1 MSKAF
6 PSAPL
11 KKPMR
16 LAFFGTPEFAAVCLR
31 ELHTGPHT
39 IVAVVTAPDKK
50 AGRGQ
55 QLRSSRVKETA
66 NELNLPLFQPTN
78 LKDTDFAHSF
88 RALDCDL
95 AIVVAF
101 RMLPESIWNA
111 PRFGSI
117 NLHASLLPQLRGAAP
132 IQWAIRHRLTETGV
146 TTFALQHAIDTGDI
160 LLQAKVAIAPTE
172 TAASLHN
179 KLLEQGK
186 ALLSK
191 TIDALAQGE
200 LTPIAQQTLA
210 SNTHRLDA
218 PKLDRTNSRIN
229 WSQAAEN
236 VEHMVRSLT
245 PYPTAFCRTPWGDF
259 KVLSVRHTDFART
272 LTKPG
277 DACIADKRL
286 FIACTDRW
294 LELLSIVPIGKRAM
308 EASTWING
316 LQPEKRESLGNWN
329 EPQRDQH

>member
-11 KKPMR
+11 KKPLR

-31 ELHTGPHT
+31 ELNTGPHP

-88 RALDCDL
+88 QALDCDL

-172 TAASLHN
+172 TAASLHD

-186 ALLSK
+186 SLLSK

-218 PKLDRTNSRIN
+218 PKLDRTNSRVN
-229 WSQAAEN
+229 WSQSAEN

-259 KVLSVRHTDFART
+259 KVLSVRHTDFERT

-277 DACIADKRL
+277 DACIAEKRL

-294 LELLSIVPIGKRAM
+294 LEVLSIVPIGKRAM

-329 EPQRDQH
+329 EPQRDQR

>member
-1 MSKAF
+1 
-6 PSAPL
+6 
-11 KKPMR
+11 
-16 LAFFGTPEFAAVCLR
+16 
-31 ELHTGPHT
+31 
-39 IVAVVTAPDKK
+39 
-50 AGRGQ
+50 
-55 QLRSSRVKETA
+55 
-66 NELNLPLFQPTN
+66 
-78 LKDTDFAHSF
+78 
-88 RALDCDL
+88 
-95 AIVVAF
+95 
-101 RMLPESIWNA
+101 MLPESIWNA

-160 LLQAKVAIAPTE
+160 LLQAKVAIAPNE
-172 TAASLHN
+172 TAASLHD

-200 LTPIAQQTLA
+200 LTPTAQQTLA

-229 WSQAAEN
+229 WSQTAEN

-259 KVLSVRHTDFART
+259 KVLSVRHTDFERT
-272 LTKPG
+272 LPKPG

-329 EPQRDQH
+329 EPQRDQG

>member
-1 MSKAF
+1 MSRAF

-11 KKPMR
+11 KKPLR

-31 ELHTGPHT
+31 ELNTGPHP

-101 RMLPESIWNA
+101 RMLPESVWNA

-172 TAASLHN
+172 TAASLHD

-210 SNTHRLDA
+210 SNTNRLDA

-229 WSQAAEN
+229 WSQTTEN

-259 KVLSVRHTDFART
+259 KVLSVRHTDFERT
-272 LTKPG
+272 LPKPG

-294 LELLSIVPIGKRAM
+294 LELLSIVPTGKRAM

>member
-1 MSKAF
+1 MSNAY
-6 PSAPL
+6 PNAPL
-11 KKPMR
+11 KKPLR

-31 ELHTGPHT
+31 ELNTGPHP

-55 QLRSSRVKETA
+55 QLRSSRVKKTA
-66 NELNLPLFQPTN
+66 NELKLPLLQPTN
-78 LKDTDFAHSF
+78 LKDTDFVNSF
-88 RALDCDL
+88 RALECDL

-172 TAASLHN
+172 TAASLHD
-179 KLLEQGK
+179 KLLELGK
-186 ALLSK
+186 KLLSQ
-191 TIDALAQGE
+191 TIDALAQGK
-200 LTPIAQQTLA
+200 LTPIAQRAMA
-210 SNTHRLDA
+210 SDTNRLDA
-218 PKLDRTNSRIN
+218 PKLNRTNSRVN
-229 WSQAAEN
+229 WSQRAEN

-245 PYPTAFCRTPWGDF
+245 PYPTAICHTPWGDF
-259 KVLSVRHTDFART
+259 KVLSVQHTDFERPLPT
-272 LTKPG
+272 PG

-294 LELLSIVPIGKRAM
+294 IELLSIVPIGKRAM

-329 EPQRDQH
+329 EPRLDQC

>member
-11 KKPMR
+11 KKPLR

-31 ELHTGPHT
+31 ELHTGPHA

-101 RMLPESIWNA
+101 RMLPESVWNA

-146 TTFALQHAIDTGDI
+146 TTFALQHA
-160 LLQAKVAIAPTE
+160 KVAIAPTE
-172 TAASLHN
+172 TAASLHD

-229 WSQAAEN
+229 WSQSAEN

-259 KVLSVRHTDFART
+259 KVLSVRHTDFERT